1 MNSKR
6 AHNMKSQMHVAF
18 VGQKGSRASPII
30 WFVTLLQDVNRLF
43 IRSSCRKKNQ
53 HHIWPKI
60 IIGQLKNWPKRT
72 LNSSTPQSLSK
83 RLHPATFLLAVQK
96 IDPDDL
102 DVPGVPGACSV
113 PQTPKYWS
121 RKWGEFLGT
130 LPPIHLPGFRV
141 VGNCKSA
148 GYGCQLHLG
157 TQHSQVPA
165 KQPACLRFTIRFSE
179 MSNERDWK

>member
-1 MNSKR
+1 MNSKP
-6 AHNMKSQMHVAF
+6 AHNMKSQMHVTF
-18 VGQKGSRASPII
+18 VGRKGSRASPII

-60 IIGQLKNWPKRT
+60 IGQPKLT
-72 LNSSTPQSLSK
+72 KGVLNSPTPQSMSNDCIQLRFSW
-83 RLHPATFLLAVQK
+83 L
-96 IDPDDL
+96 
-102 DVPGVPGACSV
+102 
-113 PQTPKYWS
+113 S
-121 RKWGEFLGT
+121 RKLTLTTLMSLVSLVLVLCLRLQNIEAGSGGEFLGT

-148 GYGCQLHLG
+148 AYGCQLHLG
-157 TQHSQVPA
+157 TQHPQLPA
-165 KQPACLRFTIRFSE
+165 KQSACLRFTICFSE